1 MVWNLCN
8 LYFKV
13 ALTWLKCLCI
23 LYSVIQTYAL
33 YFIDQY
39 YMMARVYVVYL
50 IHENLTKAHTLINSL
65 WCYNYIMRKRTIAN
79 ILIWCLLMLLCNT
92 CIVSC
97 CYVKSPI
104 VRDLQKSIS
113 LLMSDYFVKQYFS
126 RWIWQDVILFLTLT
140 ILRAYL

>member
-1 MVWNLCN
+1 LVKVLVYFVLCDPN
-8 LYFKV
+8 ICIVFY
-13 ALTWLKCLCI
+13 WSI
-23 LYSVIQTYAL
+23 LYDGACV
-33 YFIDQY
+33 
-39 YMMARVYVVYL
+39 
-50 IHENLTKAHTLINSL
+50 
-65 WCYNYIMRKRTIAN
+65 C
-79 ILIWCLLMLLCNT
+79 CLLDTWELDKSTYLNQFFMMLQLYNEKKNYSQYFNLMLTAMLLCNT